1 MTLRLYFSA
10 ASPFVR
16 KVMVCAHEKKV
27 ADQVE
32 KLASQAWPVK
42 RDPTIVRDNPSGQ
55 VPTALLDDGSPLF
68 DSRVI
73 CAYVDTMSGEGGL
86 YPASGEARFRVLTV
100 EALADSA
107 LAAALL
113 CRYETVLRPEEL
125 RWQLWSDSQM
135 EKIDSSLDD
144 LETRWIDHLAAGAAE
159 TVDAGSVAVACALG
173 YLDFRFADKDWRS
186 ARPKLAAWFAAF
198 AARPSMQA
206 TMPS

>member
-1 MTLRLYFSA
+1 MTLRLYFSP

-27 ADQVE
+27 ADRVE
-32 KLASQAWPVK
+32 KLPSQAWPVK
-42 RDPTIVRDNPSGQ
+42 RDQTIVRDNPSGQ
-55 VPTALLDDGSPLF
+55 VPTALLDDGTPLF

-73 CAYVDTMSGEGGL
+73 CAYVDTMSEEGCL
-86 YPASGEARFRVLTV
+86 YPASGDERFRVLTL
-100 EALADSA
+100 EALADSI
-107 LAAALL
+107 LGAALL

-135 EKIDSSLDD
+135 EKIDSGLDD
-144 LETRWIDHLAAGAAE
+144 LEARRIDQLATGAA
-159 TVDAGSVAVACALG
+159 DAGSIAVGCALG

-186 ARPKLAAWFAAF
+186 AHPRLTAWFAEF
-198 AARPSMQA
+198 VERPSMRD

>member
-27 ADQVE
+27 ADRIE
-32 KLASQAWPVK
+32 TLASQAWPVK
-42 RDPTIVRDNPSGQ
+42 RDQTIVRDNPSGQ
-55 VPTALLDDGSPLF
+55 VPTALLDDGTPLF

-73 CAYVDTMSGEGGL
+73 CAYVDTMSDEGCL
-86 YPASGEARFRVLTV
+86 YPATGAARFRVLTL

-125 RWQLWSDSQM
+125 RWELWSDSQM

-144 LETRWIDHLAAGAAE
+144 LEARWGDDLADGTA
-159 TVDAGSVAVACALG
+159 DAGSIAVACALG

-186 ARPKLAAWFAAF
+186 GHPRLARWFADF
-198 AARPSMQA
+198 SSRPSMQA